1 MNKISH
7 FSVIAMLSLTVSVSM
22 LSGCSYN
29 RVTAHDYEYM
39 EAKSLSDDL
48 PEKGFS
54 DAQQFLYSII
64 RLKPEGSNNLDDF
77 NAFQFTPTDPTLA
90 NAAGAALAIPQSPW
104 LAVNNFLVSQG
115 RDRVTHY
122 RNNML
127 ILLSPMKSTSST
139 SKEDFHAEVVSVA
152 DELTA
157 DAMTMIKDAYN
168 LAGTPV
174 NHVFDDVEQRSGH
187 FNWFSPKFI
196 IPSNVDYC
204 PSDIESLDA
213 LEDSALEYCSTALT
227 NRLFVNFSNTANN
240 HAVPLAINGSY
251 GYKIIYLPDG
261 FPVEFLKSDNPNSY
275 VFMPSFIYHESNILS
290 KIDKNT
296 LLDMA
301 RQGRISLNP
310 LLKNIHIGEYHYFN
324 DEIRSYQESP
334 SIRIDEEKVFN
345 SIQN

>member
-1 MNKISH
+1 MKKISH
-7 FSVIAMLSLTVSVSM
+7 FSVVAMLSVTVSVSM

-29 RVTAHDYEYM
+29 RVTANNTEYM
-39 EAKSLSDDL
+39 ETKSLSDDMA
-48 PEKGFS
+48 ETGFS
-54 DAQQFLYSII
+54 DAQQFLYSIT
-64 RLKPEGSNNLDDF
+64 RVKPEGSNNLDDF
-77 NAFQFTPTDPTLA
+77 NAFQFTQTDPTLA

-104 LAVNNFLVSQG
+104 LALNNFLVSQG
-115 RDRVTHY
+115 RDQVTHY

-139 SKEDFHAEVVSVA
+139 PKEDFHAEVVGVA

-157 DAMTMIKDAYN
+157 DAMTMIKGAYN

-174 NHVFDDVEQRSGH
+174 DHVFADVEQRSGH
-187 FNWFSPKFI
+187 FSWFSPEFI

-213 LEDSALEYCSTALT
+213 LGDSELEYCSTALT
-227 NRLFVNFSNTANN
+227 NRLFVNFNNPANK

-275 VFMPSFIYHESNILS
+275 VFMPSFMYHKSNILS
-290 KIDKNT
+290 KMDKNAV
-296 LLDMA
+296 LDMA
-301 RQGRISLNP
+301 REGRISLNP
-310 LLKNIHIGEYHYFN
+310 LLKNIHTGEYHYFN
-324 DEIRSYQESP
+324 DEIKSYQESP
-334 SIRIDEEKVFN
+334 LIRIDEEKVF
-345 SIQN
+345 SSSQL